1 MARDCGQ
8 DAVTGEGVQQGVVV
22 VVRREGRFLMI
33 RRAQGV
39 LAEGAWCF
47 VGGAIEPGETQP
59 QAVVRE
65 FAEEVGGWAQ
75 PLRKI
80 WEYTRPDGRLVLH
93 WWLAAL
99 GDGDLELNPAEVA
112 EVRWCRPD
120 EIELLPNV
128 LESNVEFVRDV
139 GRDLARSDGEG

>member
-1 MARDCGQ
+1 
-8 DAVTGEGVQQGVVV
+8 
-22 VVRREGRFLMI
+22 MI
-33 RRAQGV
+33 RRAPGV

-59 QAVVRE
+59 EAVVRE
-65 FAEEVGGWAQ
+65 FTEEVGGCAR

-93 WWLAAL
+93 WWLAEL
-99 GDGDLELNPAEVA
+99 GDGDLGPNPAEVA
-112 EVRWCRPD
+112 EIRWCRPD
-120 EIELLPNV
+120 EVALLPNV

-139 GRDLARSDGEG
+139 GAKLARGGNQE